1 MIRSAALSLLLA
13 LAIPADAWATAAR
26 AVCPPLPPASGL
38 RWLHQQG
45 PDFELCYA
53 GRGPIDQNDPDRE
66 AAFSVYLGNFSG
78 FDRRPRPGGEIG
90 RVGRFPVLWYAANR
104 HRSRDDRPRNP
115 YARETLI
122 VLPTP
127 KRAYARTVHI
137 WINARSFSELDD
149 SLRILS
155 RVQFE

>member
-13 LAIPADAWATAAR
+13 LAVPADVWATAAR
-26 AVCPPLPPASGL
+26 ATCPPLPPASGL

-53 GRGPIDQNDPDRE
+53 GRGSIDESDPDRE
-66 AAFSVYLGNFSG
+66 AAISVYLGNFSG

-90 RVGRFPVLWYAANR
+90 RVGRFPVLWYATNK
-104 HRSRDDRPRNP
+104 HLSRDHGPRSP

-122 VLPTP
+122 VLHTP
-127 KRAYARTVHI
+127 KQTYARTVYI
-137 WINARSFSELDD
+137 RINAHSFTELDD